1 MLCSLHHPNIVRF
14 YGMSVDSSR
23 ARGASYFL
31 ISDLKDCD
39 LRYVRNT
46 LLTADGKRG
55 CPRTAI
61 LFCAHL
67 PIVALLTVQTMV
79 G

>member
-14 YGMSVDSSR
+14 YGMSVDNSR

-39 LRYVRNT
+39 LR
-46 LLTADGKRG
+46 
-55 CPRTAI
+55 
-61 LFCAHL
+61 
-67 PIVALLTVQTMV
+67 
-79 G
+79 